1 MSTRRMNPRQRN
13 LASNLEAP
21 LGVTDVV
28 MGRDP
33 LAARSQTAAR
43 LASQKADPRRMIAR
57 IALYL
62 ILLIGGL
69 GMIFPFFWMVISS
82 FKLPQ
87 DIYTLSLVPPNP
99 TLDNYREVLN
109 QTEYIRWFLNSL
121 VVASITTISVAFF
134 DSLAGYT
141 LAKFRFP
148 GQWIIFILILSTLMV
163 PTEMLVIPWY
173 MMSITFHWTDTYWGV
188 MFPGVISA
196 FGVFL
201 MRQFFAGVPNDL
213 IDAARLDGFTEFQ
226 IFWKIALPLVKPAV
240 AALCIFTFLGN
251 WNAYIWPLI
260 VTRSEEM
267 RTLPVGIAFFS
278 SEAQSSFHLIMAAA
292 ALATVPVL
300 IIFVIF
306 QRQIIKGIVLT
317 GLKG

>member
-1 MSTRRMNPRQRN
+1 MNTDQT
-13 LASNLEAP
+13 
-21 LGVTDVV
+21 LGATDVV
-28 MGRDP
+28 LGRDP
-33 LAARSQTAAR
+33 LEAHASRAVATNRRGFKYQFARFS
-43 LASQKADPRRMIAR
+43 
-57 IALYL
+57 LYL

-69 GMIFPFFWMVISS
+69 GMIFPFVWMIVSS
-82 FKLPQ
+82 LKLPQ
-87 DIYTLSLVPPNP
+87 DIYSLSLIPPSP
-99 TLDNYREVLN
+99 TLDNYREVIDK
-109 QTEYIRWFLNSL
+109 TEYIRWFLNSL
-121 VVASITTISVAFF
+121 IIATITTLSVAFF

-148 GQWIIFILILSTLMV
+148 GQTVIFILILSTLMV

-173 MMSITFHWTDTYWGV
+173 MMSIEFHWTDSYWGI
-188 MFPGVISA
+188 MFPGVMSA

-201 MRQFFAGVPNDL
+201 MRQFFSGVPNDL
-213 IDAARLDGFTEFQ
+213 IDAARLDGFSEFR
-226 IFWKIALPLVKPAV
+226 IFWNIALPLVKPAV

-292 ALATVPVL
+292 SLATIPVL
-300 IIFVIF
+300 IIFIIF

>member
-1 MSTRRMNPRQRN
+1 MTTKTYFPDEPGVPLTGATTDDARTSRRIAMAGVRRDQQR
-13 LASNLEAP
+13 
-21 LGVTDVV
+21 
-28 MGRDP
+28 
-33 LAARSQTAAR
+33 
-43 LASQKADPRRMIAR
+43 RRAAR
-57 IALYL
+57 IALTL
-62 ILLIGGL
+62 ILLLGGL
-69 GMIFPFFWMVISS
+69 AMIFPFVWMVVSS
-82 FKLPQ
+82 LKKAQ
-87 DIYTLSLVPPNP
+87 DIYTLSLIPPEP
-99 TLDNYREVLN
+99 TLGNYTEVL
-109 QTEYIRWFLNSL
+109 QRTSYIRWFLNS
-121 VVASITTISVAFF
+121 VIVAGITTLSVAFF

-148 GQWIIFILILSTLMV
+148 GSTAIFLLILSTLMV

-173 MMSITFHWTDTYWGV
+173 MMSIEFNWTDSYWGI

-201 MRQFFAGVPNDL
+201 MRQFFMGLPNEL
-213 IDAARLDGFTEFQ
+213 IDAARLDGFSEFR
-226 IFWKIALPLVKPAV
+226 IFWKIGLPLVKPAV

-260 VTRSEEM
+260 VTRSDTM

-292 ALATVPVL
+292 SLATVPVI
-300 IIFVIF
+300 IIFLIF
-306 QRQIIKGIVLT
+306 QRHIIKGIALA

>member
-1 MSTRRMNPRQRN
+1 MSTNVDPVSRVERAVPVAATPRGIPASETAKQGEFVVAGQSDTRRT
-13 LASNLEAP
+13 LA
-21 LGVTDVV
+21 
-28 MGRDP
+28 RWF
-33 LAARSQTAAR
+33 
-43 LASQKADPRRMIAR
+43 
-57 IALYL
+57 LYL
-62 ILLIGGL
+62 ILLAGGL
-69 GMIFPFFWMVISS
+69 GMVFPFVWMVASS
-82 FKLPQ
+82 LKSAA
-87 DIYTLSLVPPNP
+87 DIYSLSLIPPAP
-99 TLDNYREVLN
+99 TLDNYREVFAN
-109 QTEYIRWFLNSL
+109 TEYARWFLNSM
-121 VVASITTISVAFF
+121 VIATITTASVAFF

-141 LAKFRFP
+141 LAKFKFP
-148 GQWIIFILILSTLMV
+148 GASVIFLTILSTLMV

-173 MMSITFHWTDTYWGV
+173 MLSLNLHWSDTYWGI

-201 MRQFFAGVPNDL
+201 MRQFFMGVPNDL
-213 IDAARLDGFTEFQ
+213 LDAARIDGFSEFQ
-226 IFWKIALPLVKPAV
+226 IFWKIALPLVRPAV

-260 VTRSEEM
+260 VTRSEDM

-292 ALATVPVL
+292 ALATIPVL
-300 IIFVIF
+300 TIFVIF

>member
-1 MSTRRMNPRQRN
+1 MSIDQ
-13 LASNLEAP
+13 P
-21 LGVTDVV
+21 LGDPALPVPDVV
-28 MGRDP
+28 LGRDP
-33 LAARSQTAAR
+33 LAARRSRAVHVVGAAGNTRGRRAAR
-43 LASQKADPRRMIAR
+43 LF
-57 IALYL
+57 LYL

-69 GMIFPFFWMVISS
+69 GMIFPFVWMIASS
-82 FKLPQ
+82 IKQ
-87 DIYTLSLVPPNP
+87 AEDIYTLSLIPPSP
-99 TLDNYREVLN
+99 TLGNYREVLES
-109 QTEYIRWFLNSL
+109 TSYAKWFLNSL
-121 VVASITTISVAFF
+121 IVAGITTVSVAFF

-148 GQWIIFILILSTLMV
+148 GSFVIFILILSTLMV

-173 MMSITFHWTDTYWGV
+173 MMSIEFGWTDTYWGI

-201 MRQFFAGVPNDL
+201 MRQFFSGVPNDL
-213 IDAARLDGFTEFQ
+213 IDAARIDGFTEFQ
-226 IFWKIALPLVKPAV
+226 IFWKIAVPLVRPAI

-260 VTRSEEM
+260 AVRSEEM

-292 ALATVPVL
+292 ALATIPVL
-300 IIFVIF
+300 VVFMIF
-306 QRQIIKGIVLT
+306 QKQIIKGIVLT

>member
-1 MSTRRMNPRQRN
+1 MTSKTFDEQGVGIPVVSADNPEAAASRRHAVAGTGQHRTRRRVAQVV
-13 LASNLEAP
+13 LA
-21 LGVTDVV
+21 
-28 MGRDP
+28 
-33 LAARSQTAAR
+33 
-43 LASQKADPRRMIAR
+43 
-57 IALYL
+57 L
-62 ILLIGGL
+62 ILMIGGL
-69 GMIFPFFWMVISS
+69 AMIFPFIWMVVSS
-82 FKLPQ
+82 LKRAQ
-87 DIYTLSLVPPNP
+87 DIYTLSLIPPDP
-99 TLDNYREVLN
+99 TLDNYREVL
-109 QTEYIRWFLNSL
+109 QKTSYVRWFINSI
-121 VVASITTISVAFF
+121 VVATITTLSVAFF

-148 GQWIIFILILSTLMV
+148 GATVIFLLILSTLMV

-173 MMSITFHWTDTYWGV
+173 MMSIEFSWTDSYWGI

-201 MRQFFAGVPNDL
+201 MRQFFMGVPNEL
-213 IDAARLDGFTEFQ
+213 IDAARLDGFSEFR

-260 VTRSEEM
+260 VVRSEEM

-278 SEAQSSFHLIMAAA
+278 SESQSAFHLIMAAA
-292 ALATVPVL
+292 ALATIPVI
-300 IIFVIF
+300 IIFLIF
-306 QRQIIKGIVLT
+306 QRQIIKGIALA

>member
-1 MSTRRMNPRQRN
+1 MSIDPGVSIDPQSAALSIAEGGAGNPRPHMVAEQRRGWKHR
-13 LASNLEAP
+13 LARWALEA
-21 LGVTDVV
+21 
-28 MGRDP
+28 
-33 LAARSQTAAR
+33 
-43 LASQKADPRRMIAR
+43 
-57 IALYL
+57 

-69 GMIFPFFWMVISS
+69 GMIFPFVWMLSS
-82 FKLPQ
+82 SLKLPG
-87 DIYTLSLVPPNP
+87 DIYSLNIIPPTFTLG
-99 TLDNYREVLN
+99 NYREVLE

-121 VVASITTISVAFF
+121 GIALVTTASVAFF
-134 DSLAGYT
+134 DSVAGYA
-141 LAKFRFP
+141 LAKYRFP
-148 GQWIIFILILSTLMV
+148 GQNVVFILILSTLMV

-173 MMSITFHWTDTYWGV
+173 MMSIQFHWTDSYWGI

-201 MRQFFAGVPNDL
+201 MRQFFGGVPNDL
-213 IDAARLDGFTEFQ
+213 IDAARLDGFSEFR
-226 IFWKIALPLVKPAV
+226 IFWKIAIPQVKPAV

-278 SEAQSSFHLIMAAA
+278 TESGSAFHLIMAAS
-292 ALATVPVL
+292 ALATIPVL
-300 IIFVIF
+300 IVFLIF

-317 GLKG
+317 GLK

>member
-1 MSTRRMNPRQRN
+1 MSSKTSTHLQSTIATPGTVAAHARADMHASAMVKSHQEKRKRQVAQVI
-13 LASNLEAP
+13 LA
-21 LGVTDVV
+21 
-28 MGRDP
+28 
-33 LAARSQTAAR
+33 
-43 LASQKADPRRMIAR
+43 I
-57 IALYL
+57 

-69 GMIFPFFWMVISS
+69 GMIFPFVWMVASS
-82 FKLPQ
+82 LKNAQ
-87 DIYTLSLVPPNP
+87 DIYTLSVVPPDP
-99 TLDNYREVLN
+99 TLDNYRTVL
-109 QTEYIRWFLNSL
+109 QDTSYIRWFVNS
-121 VVASITTISVAFF
+121 VVIATITTLSVAFF

-148 GQWIIFILILSTLMV
+148 GATIIFILILSTLMV

-173 MMSITFHWTDTYWGV
+173 VLSIEMHWTDSYWGV

-201 MRQFFAGVPNDL
+201 MRQFFMGVPNDL
-213 IDAARLDGFTEFQ
+213 IDAARLDGFSEFR
-226 IFWKIALPLVKPAV
+226 IFWKIGLPLVKPAV

-260 VTRSEEM
+260 VIRSDEM

-278 SEAQSSFHLIMAAA
+278 SESGSAFHLIMAAA
-292 ALATVPVL
+292 ALATIPVI
-300 IIFVIF
+300 IIFLIF
-306 QRQIIKGIVLT
+306 QRHIIKGIALA

>member
-1 MSTRRMNPRQRN
+1 MNQSHST
-13 LASNLEAP
+13 LATPGELTAP
-21 LGVTDVV
+21 VRTDVYA
-28 MGRDP
+28 D
-33 LAARSQTAAR
+33 AAAKSRAAKR
-43 LASQKADPRRMIAR
+43 KKR
-57 IALYL
+57 IVQVVLTI
-62 ILLIGGL
+62 ILFLGGL
-69 GMIFPFFWMVISS
+69 VMIFPFVWMVASS
-82 FKLPQ
+82 LKNAQ
-87 DIYTLSLVPPNP
+87 DIYTLSLVPPDP
-99 TLDNYREVLN
+99 TLENYTTVL
-109 QTEYIRWFLNSL
+109 QDTSYVRWFANSI
-121 VVASITTISVAFF
+121 VIAVITTASVAFF

-148 GQWIIFILILSTLMV
+148 GSTVIFLLILSTLMV

-173 MMSITFHWTDTYWGV
+173 VMSIEMSWTDSYWGV

-201 MRQFFAGVPNDL
+201 MRQFFMGVPNDL
-213 IDAARLDGFTEFQ
+213 IDAARLDGFSEFR

-260 VTRSEEM
+260 VIRSEEM

-278 SEAQSSFHLIMAAA
+278 SESGSAFHLIMAAA
-292 ALATVPVL
+292 ALATIPVI
-300 IIFVIF
+300 IIFLIF
-306 QRQIIKGIVLT
+306 QRHIIKGIALA

>member
-1 MSTRRMNPRQRN
+1 MSTEVVDRGLVPG
-13 LASNLEAP
+13 A
-21 LGVTDVV
+21 TDVV
-28 MGRDP
+28 LGRDP
-33 LAARSQTAAR
+33 LAARHATFVSASRRGWKYQLAR
-43 LASQKADPRRMIAR
+43 AS
-57 IALYL
+57 LYA

-69 GMIFPFFWMVISS
+69 GMIFPFVWMVVSS
-82 FKLPQ
+82 LKMPQ
-87 DIYTLSLVPPNP
+87 DIYSLSLVPPDP
-99 TLDNYREVLN
+99 TLANYREVLDK
-109 QTEYIRWFLNSL
+109 TDYVRWFLNSL
-121 VVASITTISVAFF
+121 VIATITTVSVAFF

-148 GQWIIFILILSTLMV
+148 GQTVIFILILSTLMV

-173 MMSITFHWTDTYWGV
+173 MMSIELHWTDSYWGV

-201 MRQFFAGVPNDL
+201 MRQFFSGVPNDL
-213 IDAARLDGFTEFQ
+213 IDAARLDGFSEFR
-226 IFWKIALPLVKPAV
+226 IFWNIAVPLVKPAI

-278 SEAQSSFHLIMAAA
+278 SESQSSFHLIMAAA
-292 ALATVPVL
+292 ALATIPVL
-300 IIFVIF
+300 IIFIIF